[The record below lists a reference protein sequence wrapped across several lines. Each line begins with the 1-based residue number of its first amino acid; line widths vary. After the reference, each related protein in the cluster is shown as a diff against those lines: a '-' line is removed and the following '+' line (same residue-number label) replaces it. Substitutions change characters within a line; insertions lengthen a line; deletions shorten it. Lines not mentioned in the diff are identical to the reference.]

1 MKDLNH
7 VVLVGRCTR
16 DTTMK
21 YTVGGMAI
29 GSFSIAV
36 NRSVKKG
43 DGWAD
48 EASFFDCVLYGKIA
62 ESVDRYLVKGKQVA
76 VEGELH
82 QKRWEQ
88 SANPSI
94 PQQQQNYGYAAP
106 VGQSQYQYG
115 QNQYQS
121 NAEAERLALAAKEA
135 EYKAMAEKKLRDDEA
150 RKRAAM
156 ITKKKSV
163 TGL

>member
-16 DTTMK
+16 DATMK

-43 DGWAD
+43 DGWAN

-88 SANPSI
+88 D
-94 PQQQQNYGYAAP
+94 
-106 VGQSQYQYG
+106 GQARSKVEIVVSSVQLLG
-115 QNQYQS
+115 GEKN
-121 NAEAERLALAAKEA
+121 KEA
-135 EYKAMAEKKLRDDEA
+135 QESAQNRTNGDIRQFESD
-150 RKRAAM
+150 
-156 ITKKKSV
+156 IPF
-163 TGL
+163 